1 MVKSTRKRH
10 SRKHGKGD
18 TRRLFVRRAKDMPS
32 QLAVLRE
39 AVSSFGHLAPHSMKR
54 AARTA
59 LRGPGEYAV
68 LGKDGS
74 PRGHLKTFEDAWD
87 LARDGDVRADSD
99 PTHSEPEYGVF
110 KAEMRT
116 DKQRRKQGERRRK
129 LREEEAAKRG
139 EKWRG
144 YTGPNLG
151 GAPPLVSARDS
162 RSDLRRREQRQ
173 DYLVVGPDGLYHPL
187 VGATQSEME
196 QVRAAPA
203 DKEAK
208 SRRRRIPV
216 LVKNPDSDEDLQLGV
231 EVSKGGKG
239 SAMREASRLRR
250 DLGPSRGTKRRRSPS
265 PEKRHT
271 RRRHSDSLTAAMKR
285 LQVGG

>member
-1 MVKSTRKRH
+1 MVKSTRKRR

-18 TRRLFVRRAKDMPS
+18 TRRLFVRRARDMPS
-32 QLAVLRE
+32 QLATLRE

-110 KAEMRT
+110 KA
-116 DKQRRKQGERRRK
+116 DPKKQPRRHTRRK
-129 LREEEAAKRG
+129 
-139 EKWRG
+139 
-144 YTGPNLG
+144 G
-151 GAPPLVSARDS
+151 GAPPFVRAHHS
-162 RSDLRRREQRQ
+162 RNDLRQPSPEQRQ
-173 DYLVVGPDGLYHPL
+173 DYLVLGPDGLYHPL

-196 QVRAAPA
+196 LFLEEQ
-203 DKEAK
+203 EAK
-208 SRRRRIPV
+208 SRRRIPV
-216 LVKNPDSDEDLQLGV
+216 LVKNPDSDEGLQLGV

-285 LQVGG
+285 LQVRGGGMRWLGRSPLVPADFPSI